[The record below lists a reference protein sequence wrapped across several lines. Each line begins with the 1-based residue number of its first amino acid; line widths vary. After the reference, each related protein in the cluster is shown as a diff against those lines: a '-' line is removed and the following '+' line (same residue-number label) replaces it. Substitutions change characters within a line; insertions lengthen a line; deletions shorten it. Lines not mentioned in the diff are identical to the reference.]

1 MIKKGGIYMATKS
14 ANVVARVE
22 PDIKTKAEAILANLG
37 VPASVVINALYHQII
52 YTNGLPFSITLPP
65 NVPIIEDMSGEDL
78 DNMLQESLESANKG
92 EGRPSSIVFD
102 DIRKKIK

>member
-1 MIKKGGIYMATKS
+1 MATKS

-37 VPASVVINALYHQII
+37 VPVSVVINALYHQII

-65 NVPIIEDMSGEDL
+65 NVPVMEDMSEEDF
-78 DNMLQESLESANKG
+78 DNMMQESLERANKG
-92 EGRPSSIVFD
+92 KGRPSDAAFN

>member
-1 MIKKGGIYMATKS
+1 MATKS

-102 DIRKKIK
+102 DIRKKIKQ